1 MKILTMIGD
10 NKIVNKYMQTFIV
23 NNNNNSIKYLQ
34 VNMDNV
40 PNG

>member
-34 VNMDNV
+34 VNMDN
-40 PNG
+40 

>member
-23 NNNNNSIKYLQ
+23 KNNNNSIKYLQ
-34 VNMDNV
+34 VNMDN
-40 PNG
+40 